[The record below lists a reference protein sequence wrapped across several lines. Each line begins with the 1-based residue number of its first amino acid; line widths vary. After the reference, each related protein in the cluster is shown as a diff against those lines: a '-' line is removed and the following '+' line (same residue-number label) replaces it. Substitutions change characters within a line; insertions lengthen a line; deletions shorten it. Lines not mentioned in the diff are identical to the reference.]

1 MQRTIILYESKYSS
15 MARIAR
21 ILALILGPAQEC
33 QRSEFLPGKQE
44 YDFAVLGSPVYV
56 EVLLPGLMEFA
67 KDYRA
72 WLSSK
77 RGCPLRHFIGRT
89 RRDFRITA
97 TARNTWERRRGRAI
111 ARRHPILRE
120 PGRRRSGADRAICPH
135 DRVPVTG
142 CGPILLGKDL

>member
-77 RGCPLRHFIGRT
+77 RGLPSSPFHWT
-89 RRDFRITA
+89 HA
-97 TARNTWERRRGRAI
+97 
-111 ARRHPILRE
+111 
-120 PGRRRSGADRAICPH
+120 PGFQDYSHCTKYLGTPSWQSDRSEAPY
-135 DRVPVTG
+135 P
-142 CGPILLGKDL
+142 